1 MHCKCYIMPCSRA
14 CLWICRFQSFSM
26 TFLQFPTHNAW
37 QATLVPKCTLAPFR
51 TFPKPQG
58 EAAPGQ
64 AGAVMEGLE
73 AFGPG
78 DQFSA
83 AGVVVWGMNLFYKRA
98 HIYVEYTQKLEFE
111 LLPRLTHSQG
121 NDFHWSVTA
130 GFLGRSR
137 LWTPINTRKQR
148 VHDQTL
154 TLHMWKET
162 HVTQWIA
169 PLALQLN
176 FPNSPLLQHLLLNC
190 LKNLSSLQN

>member
-37 QATLVPKCTLAPFR
+37 QATPVPKCTLAPFR

-83 AGVVVWGMNLFYKRA
+83 AGVVVWGMNWFYKRA
-98 HIYVEYTQKLEFE
+98 HIHPK
-111 LLPRLTHSQG
+111 
-121 NDFHWSVTA
+121 
-130 GFLGRSR
+130 
-137 LWTPINTRKQR
+137 TRIWAPTK
-148 VHDQTL
+148 VD
-154 TLHMWKET
+154 
-162 HVTQWIA
+162 
-169 PLALQLN
+169 PLAGKWFPLERNRWLLRAVSAMNTNQHKEATRAWPNSYIAYVKRNTCHTMDCTVCTSTYCN
-176 FPNSPLLQHLLLNC
+176 FPNSPLLQHLKLS
-190 LKNLSSLQN
+190 KKHLSSLQN